1 MQQRRR
7 ALAVSFW
14 AIGKVSVVNG
24 QKSGGTGCAFKSGS
38 QLNDWALV
46 ATILL
51 RSGIDFMRRM
61 LRASFVVFGLAAFV
75 FSISQVK
82 AIAAASGES
91 IELLNVACDPTR
103 ELWQAINDKFTKQY
117 QAKTGREVTI
127 KQSHGGSS
135 SQARA
140 VNDGLEADVVSL
152 AMFPDTDLIRKSG
165 LIADGWVDRLPEKSL
180 PYYST
185 IVFVVRKGNPKQI
198 HDWPDLAKPNV
209 EIITPNPK
217 TSGNGKLSFLA
228 AWGAVV
234 TRGGSQADAEKFLTT
249 LYDKDHTIV
258 LDTAAR
264 AATQTFSKK
273 GLGDV
278 HLTWENE
285 AQQEVADSKG
295 ELELVYP
302 PVSFRAE
309 PQVAWVDENVKR
321 HKSEDVAKAYLEF
334 MYTPEAQEII
344 SKNFY
349 RPNAAASREQYA
361 NKLPA
366 IKLYDIHDVAKDW
379 DSAYQQFFNE
389 GALFDQIMAKR

>member
-1 MQQRRR
+1 
-7 ALAVSFW
+7 
-14 AIGKVSVVNG
+14 
-24 QKSGGTGCAFKSGS
+24 
-38 QLNDWALV
+38 
-46 ATILL
+46 
-51 RSGIDFMRRM
+51 M
-61 LRASFVVFGLAAFV
+61 LRAGFVVFGLAALSFV
-75 FSISQVK
+75 SPQEK
-82 AIAAASGES
+82 AFAAAGGES
-91 IELLNVACDPTR
+91 IELLNVSCDPTR

-185 IVFVVRKGNPKQI
+185 IVFVVRKGNPKHV

-217 TSGNGKLSFLA
+217 TSGNGKLSFVA

-249 LYDKDHTIV
+249 IYDKDHTII

-273 GLGDV
+273 NLGDV

-309 PQVAWVDENVKR
+309 PQVAWVDDNVKR

-334 MYTPEAQEII
+334 LYTPEAQEII

-349 RPNAAASREQYA
+349 RPNAGGSREQYA

-379 DSAYQQFFNE
+379 DDAYQRFFNE
-389 GALFDQIMAKR
+389 GALFDQIMEKR